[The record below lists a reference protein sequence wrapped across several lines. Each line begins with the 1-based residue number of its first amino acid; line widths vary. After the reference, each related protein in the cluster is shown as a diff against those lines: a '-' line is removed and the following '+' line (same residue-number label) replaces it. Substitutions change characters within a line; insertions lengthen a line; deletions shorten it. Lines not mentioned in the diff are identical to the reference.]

1 MSAKPQAA
9 ASAPP
14 GGKQPFNRKL
24 AILLMA
30 AIVVLGMF
38 AVLLMQAKDPQR
50 MAQERKQKEQQ
61 EQIARQPEGSLDAG
75 QAEVQRAAAEIE
87 KKKREEE
94 LARQRD
100 ELAAAFGGDAKG
112 GMPPIDPVLLKQLD
126 EAQREVG
133 RAPDVRRGF
142 TGQTQAP
149 GIEGDMGGATPA
161 KPNEGIVYDKYDRA
175 NKGVVPETADALFG
189 EQDSEK
195 NARTFDT
202 IRPQRPPSARVLT
215 QGTGIPVVLTSR
227 IDTRVAGPA
236 TAMVAR
242 DVYDS
247 KTQQILL
254 IPKGSRLVGKY
265 ETSVTPGIDRISLA
279 FERLILPD
287 GRALALPGF
296 ESAGLDGTI
305 GVVGRYKSNIAKA
318 IGPALFVAVL
328 GQAVDRKIN
337 QQIPADSGAV
347 VTPTGT
353 VAQAPSVIQQV
364 MPAINQQVMQRYAG
378 AKPYFLVEPG
388 QMLRVVLSADLE
400 IPVLKESK

>member
-1 MSAKPQAA
+1 MSATPKPAA
-9 ASAPP
+9 VTPP

-24 AILLMA
+24 AILLIA
-30 AIVVLGMF
+30 AIGVLGMF
-38 AVLLMQAKDPQR
+38 AVLFMRAKDPQR
-50 MAQERKQKEQQ
+50 MAEERKQKEQQ
-61 EQIARQPEGSLDAG
+61 EQLARQPEGSLDAG

-87 KKKREEE
+87 KKKRDAE

-100 ELAAAFGGDAKG
+100 ELAAAFGGDVKG
-112 GMPPIDPVLLKQLD
+112 GIPPIDPVLLRQLD

-149 GIEGDMGGATPA
+149 GIGVGGATTA
-161 KPNEGIVYDKYDRA
+161 RPNEGIVYDRYDRA
-175 NKGVVPETADALFG
+175 SKGVVPETADALFG
-189 EQDSEK
+189 EQDRS
-195 NARTFDT
+195 ARTFDT

-247 KTQQILL
+247 RTQQILL

-305 GVVGRYKSNIAKA
+305 GVVGRYKSNLAKA

-337 QQIPADSGAV
+337 QQIPADSGTV

-388 QMLRVVLSADLE
+388 QMLRVVLSADIE
-400 IPVLKESK
+400 IPVLKEGK